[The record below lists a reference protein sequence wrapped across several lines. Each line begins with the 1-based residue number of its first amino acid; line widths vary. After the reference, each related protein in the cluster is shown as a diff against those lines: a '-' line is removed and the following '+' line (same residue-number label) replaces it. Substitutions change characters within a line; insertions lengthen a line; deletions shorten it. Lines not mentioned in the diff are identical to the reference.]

1 MQKKKPKF
9 QMIFS
14 SRHLKPRCLGFNST
28 ILLHYVFLKVTCKQ
42 APFTEYKG
50 KSFDLSRTGNMNN
63 LYALRH
69 KWERMVEVVKSE
81 WMESIH
87 VLLNSL
93 GPKQKVC
100 DINLSKYLGLKIQGF
115 VLKMWGDLD
124 QVNFKVLDGY
134 DY

>member
-1 MQKKKPKF
+1 
-9 QMIFS
+9 
-14 SRHLKPRCLGFNST
+14 
-28 ILLHYVFLKVTCKQ
+28 
-42 APFTEYKG
+42 
-50 KSFDLSRTGNMNN
+50 MNN

-69 KWERMVEVVKSE
+69 KGERMVEVGKSE

-115 VLKMWGDLD
+115 VFKMWGDLD